1 MNTHVIEGVYMECII
16 KVTIPRA
23 PPPFFLWFTNWDD
36 PPRGPYGSS
45 YYSIGI
51 QSGKATQAMW
61 ISLLT
66 GEATTK
72 NIEKIYEIIHIT
84 MYVDYKQHE

>member
-1 MNTHVIEGVYMECII
+1 MIYDT
-16 KVTIPRA
+16 
-23 PPPFFLWFTNWDD
+23 WDD
-36 PPRGPYGSS
+36 PPSTRSGSS